1 MQLRPVTFV
10 LAMALVGSGA
20 SAEVV
25 RVADLNTRQIRA
37 LDRDRTVVFLQGGLQ
52 RTRNFS
58 GRVASEDWLFRKVY
72 RRDASGWR
80 VISYHA
86 WESPR

>member
-1 MQLRPVTFV
+1 MGKAEA
-10 LAMALVGSGA
+10 LAMFKDGGA
-20 SAEVV
+20 TFSRFETSDVHPRVTGDLAVV
-25 RVADLNTRQIRA
+25 TGR
-37 LDRDRTVVFLQGGLQ
+37 LQ

-58 GRVASEDWLFRKVY
+58 GRVASEDWHFRKVY

-86 WESPR
+86 WEPPQ

>member
-1 MQLRPVTFV
+1 MAKVQA
-10 LAMALVGSGA
+10 LAMYKDGA
-20 SAEVV
+20 AAFTRFETSNLHSRVTGDVAVV
-25 RVADLNTRQIRA
+25 TGR
-37 LDRDRTVVFLQGGLQ
+37 LQ

-58 GRVASEDWLFRKVY
+58 GRVASEDWQFRKVY

-86 WESPR
+86 WEAPQ